1 MKKKIAVLFPG
12 IGYTCDKPLLYYTG
26 KLAVARGYKLVKVE
40 YGNFP
45 SGIKENKEKMEE
57 AFRCGLERAEKILQD
72 ICWEEYEDILFVSKS
87 IGTVISSA
95 FARRHQLSAKN
106 ILFTPGIYNI
116 KETLKGIKFSR
127 FYLPGNAVLTS
138 FVLYI
143 LIMLIEILNIPL
155 YTDLILVNLELIF
168 YILFLIQGV
177 SVAIFFTKKWL
188 KAGHV
193 IKFILGI
200 IAVSIVG
207 IMGISILG
215 MVDSIFDFRKV
226 KSCELI

>member
-1 MKKKIAVLFPG
+1 
-12 IGYTCDKPLLYYTG
+12 
-26 KLAVARGYKLVKVE
+26 
-40 YGNFP
+40 
-45 SGIKENKEKMEE
+45 
-57 AFRCGLERAEKILQD
+57 
-72 ICWEEYEDILFVSKS
+72 
-87 IGTVISSA
+87 
-95 FARRHQLSAKN
+95 
-106 ILFTPGIYNI
+106 
-116 KETLKGIKFSR
+116 
-127 FYLPGNAVLTS
+127 
-138 FVLYI
+138 
-143 LIMLIEILNIPL
+143 MLIEILNIPL

-215 MVDSIFDFRKV
+215 MVDSIFDFSKV

>member
-1 MKKKIAVLFPG
+1 MTLILFSMSIMLSILTYFLAIYTLKKIRKNDL
-12 IGYTCDKPLLYYTG
+12 
-26 KLAVARGYKLVKVE
+26 
-40 YGNFP
+40 
-45 SGIKENKEKMEE
+45 KEKLM
-57 AFRCGLERAEKILQD
+57 Q
-72 ICWEEYEDILFVSKS
+72 
-87 IGTVISSA
+87 
-95 FARRHQLSAKN
+95 
-106 ILFTPGIYNI
+106 
-116 KETLKGIKFSR
+116 IKFSR